1 MGQTRRARQ
10 KRRVPATTTDPPAW
24 QQHIVAV
31 GVVQHPTT
39 RHYQVWLHAHGQ
51 TAMLLAYRTLKQAD
65 AAKEALGEAIMR
77 GDFVTPERW
86 CAAVAAI
93 GADADAPLEPVSDA
107 VFASIRNDPTFI
119 ALTSGAD
126 GKLPMPGN
134 GTMGTRSAGGGIN

>member
-107 VFASIRNDPTFI
+107 VFASITASI
-119 ALTSGAD
+119 QEA
-126 GKLPMPGN
+126 KLDMPDAPAPDS
-134 GTMGTRSAGGGIN
+134 TTPSEAPEL